1 MYFFNLALF
10 GLVCVL
16 AGCGEQQGGS
26 RPVVEPAKSVE
37 SFAQLIEKYHC
48 LACHAPGNQMG
59 LPLWHEVAKKYQN
72 KPDAAAYLSHK
83 IKTGGSGAW
92 GKMDMPPY
100 QELEEPE
107 LKVLVQGV
115 LSSIKSPV
123 Q

>member
-1 MYFFNLALF
+1 MYIFKFSWLWLAF
-10 GLVCVL
+10 IL
-16 AGCGEQQGGS
+16 AGCGEHK
-26 RPVVEPAKSVE
+26 RENPPAVAPVE

-115 LSSIKSPV
+115 LSSVKPGS
-123 Q
+123 

>member
-1 MYFFNLALF
+1 MLFFKLALF
-10 GLVCVL
+10 GLACVM

-26 RPVVEPAKSVE
+26 RPVVAPVE
-37 SFAQLIEKYHC
+37 SFAQLIEKDHC
-48 LACHAPGNQMG
+48 LACHAPGNQMK
-59 LPLWHEVAKKYQN
+59 LPLWQEVAKKYQN
-72 KPDAAAYLSHK
+72 KPDAAAYLIHK

-100 QELEEPE
+100 QELEEAE

-115 LSSIKSPV
+115 LSSIKPPV